1 MRKKLWKNFEAYF
14 LDLIKYQTMFECCN
28 ALDNNFKDTIK
39 ITDNKTWGKY
49 EMSKLKINLGDGF
62 IKYLFHSI

>member
-1 MRKKLWKNFEAYF
+1 
-14 LDLIKYQTMFECCN
+14 MFECCN

-62 IKYLFHSI
+62 IKYLFLTFYLYHFHSI

>member
-39 ITDNKTWGKY
+39 ITDN
-49 EMSKLKINLGDGF
+49 
-62 IKYLFHSI
+62 